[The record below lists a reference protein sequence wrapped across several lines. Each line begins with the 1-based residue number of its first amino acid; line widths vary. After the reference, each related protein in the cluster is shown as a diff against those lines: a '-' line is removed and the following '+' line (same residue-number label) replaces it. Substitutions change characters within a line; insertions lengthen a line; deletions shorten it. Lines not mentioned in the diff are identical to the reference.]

1 MKKVLWRSN
10 IIYKKRHLIR
20 NQKAYWTGL
29 LLGEIDTIAAVTTDI
44 GGVEILIIGQLL
56 PITIFSPVLLMILAK
71 QTFFCTNVKN
81 RAFFSG
87 KVVLC
92 NLMQTTDFIL
102 LYMLN
107 DWLYVAIIIFYD
119 FQHLKRVF
127 HKKFIMSKNIKTG
140 WLS

>member
-44 GGVEILIIGQLL
+44 GGGEILIIGQLL

-81 RAFFSG
+81 RAFFKWKSCFMQFNANHRFYPPIYA
-87 KVVLC
+87 KWLSLC
-92 NLMQTTDFIL
+92 SNH
-102 LYMLN
+102 Y
-107 DWLYVAIIIFYD
+107 YD